1 VAANVIRDPVAKA
14 FREIHPKNPLNQLD
28 DSDRRFLWASLM
40 LYADVAKRKRK
51 RDAVFDGLERVS
63 KIVADAAKAAARLEL
78 EVVRGPFSEQ
88 LRPFIVG
95 FEDLPIRFSRF
106 SKQLENVLYSTG
118 KPGRKRKTLSTE
130 FLIQASEFVQ
140 LKFHQPYDDH
150 LAELFQQMGHDS
162 LSKKMC
168 GETIRKK
175 REYLKKHYP
184 VPYAIALKTARN
196 HCKNST
202 SPDPS

>member
-1 VAANVIRDPVAKA
+1 MDNNSDQYFFPVCERRSTVAANVIRDPVAKA

-106 SKQLENVLYSTG
+106 SKQLENVLDSTG

-130 FLIQASEFVQ
+130 FLIQASEWR
-140 LKFHQPYDDH
+140 
-150 LAELFQQMGHDS
+150 
-162 LSKKMC
+162 
-168 GETIRKK
+168 I
-175 REYLKKHYP
+175 
-184 VPYAIALKTARN
+184 
-196 HCKNST
+196 
-202 SPDPS
+202 

>member
-1 VAANVIRDPVAKA
+1 MAADAIREPWANA
-14 FREIHPKNPLNQLD
+14 FKEIHPDNPLIELD

-40 LYADVAKRKRK
+40 LYADLAKRKGK

-63 KIVADAAKAAARLEL
+63 KIVADAAKAAAKLEL

-95 FEDLPIRFSRF
+95 FEDLPTRFSSF
-106 SKQLENVLYSTG
+106 SKQLENTLDSTG

-150 LAELFQQMGHDS
+150 LVNLFQHMGQDS

-175 REYLKKHYP
+175 REYLKQHYP
-184 VPYAIALKTARN
+184 VPYAIALNKARAQWT
-196 HCKNST
+196 KST
-202 SPDPS
+202 PAETS